1 MIKLCIYVLEVNE
14 YQIQTKYELNR
25 IIIMI
30 TFTNIFP
37 LIIVAAMIYIGG
49 MYIWIE
55 NKKR

>member
-1 MIKLCIYVLEVNE
+1 
-14 YQIQTKYELNR
+14 
-25 IIIMI
+25 MI
-30 TFTNIFP
+30 TLADIFP